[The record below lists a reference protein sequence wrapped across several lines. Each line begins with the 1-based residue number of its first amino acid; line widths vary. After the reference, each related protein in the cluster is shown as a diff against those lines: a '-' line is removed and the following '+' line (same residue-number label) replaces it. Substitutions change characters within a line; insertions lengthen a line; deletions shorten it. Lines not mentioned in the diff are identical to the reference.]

1 MTISKR
7 IIKTFT
13 IYRRVLQLLA
23 SGLFLP
29 GSTGAPWPVRGL
41 RSPAHSILS
50 PAQLDRATMTAQTLL
65 RVLARGGYAYLLGLQ
80 DFEDG

>member
-1 MTISKR
+1 M
-7 IIKTFT
+7 
-13 IYRRVLQLLA
+13 LA